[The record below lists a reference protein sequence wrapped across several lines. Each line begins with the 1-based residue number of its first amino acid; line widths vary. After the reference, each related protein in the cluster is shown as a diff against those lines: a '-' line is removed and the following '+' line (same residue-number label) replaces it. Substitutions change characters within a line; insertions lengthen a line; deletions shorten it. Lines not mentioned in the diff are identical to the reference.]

1 MNYYGNAIRMAREQ
15 RKISQKVLAITCKM
29 KQQYISNLENNTKRA
44 SDKILLRISKG
55 VNMSLEELKNLDSLV
70 QHNSE
75 QQGGNAANVIIQH
88 GDSDIHTALQRAY
101 SEIDYWK
108 TKAVENEDW
117 KQRAIKAELQL
128 EMAPK

>member
-15 RKISQKVLAITCKM
+15 RKISQKALSIICKM
-29 KQQYISNLENNTKRA
+29 KQQYISNLENNHKRA

-55 VNMSLEELKNLDSLV
+55 VNMSLEELRNLDGLV

-88 GDSDIHTALQRAY
+88 GDGDTHIALQRAY

-108 TKAVENEDW
+108 ERAAENEDW

-128 EMAPK
+128 EMASK